1 MINFKLVGLR
11 ISKGVSI
18 LDKYEI
24 YNKINDLLDT
34 AINDLN
40 KDDLNWLINGLISDL
55 EDLKED
61 C

>member
-1 MINFKLVGLR
+1 M
-11 ISKGVSI
+11 SI